1 MEVCNRMDSGKC
13 SRRRLHLTLSR
24 PGLLLIALLPLGQ
37 PGAQTA
43 PSAEATTSAGALE
56 DFVTEVRS
64 LSAHFDQELWGEG
77 GELLETAAG
86 EFSLKRPNRF
96 LWHYETEPE
105 QYIVADGT
113 DLWMYDVELAQVTR
127 APLDELAA
135 ASPAMLLSGDTGVG
149 DSFEIDRTYEL
160 DGVQWVRL
168 LPKGG
173 TGDFSSV
180 LLGFEGGVPIAIEIV
195 DGLDQTTRIEFSD
208 VLVDPELDDRDFV
221 FEAPAGVSVIGA
233 DR

>member
-1 MEVCNRMDSGKC
+1 MVICNRMDSGKC
-13 SRRRLHLTLSR
+13 SRLHLLQTLSR
-24 PGLLLIALLPLGQ
+24 PGLLLALLLPQSLVL
-37 PGAQTA
+37 AQAA
-43 PSAEATTSAGALE
+43 PPAESTTSAGALE
-56 DFVTEVRS
+56 AFVADVES
-64 LSAHFDQELWGEG
+64 LSAHFDQELWDDA

-127 APLDELAA
+127 APLDELSA

-149 DSFEIDRTYEL
+149 DSFDIDRTYEL
-160 DGVQWVRL
+160 DGVQWVKL

-180 LLGFEGGVPIAIEIV
+180 LLGFQDGVPLAIEIV
-195 DGLDQTTRIEFSD
+195 DGLDQTTRIAFSD